1 MTTGGSPPLWKR
13 LVATESSV
21 WQAAQARDFS
31 KLWAAQTI
39 SLLGTQVTY
48 IALPLT
54 AVTMLSAGPLQTGLL
69 GAVQY
74 VPFLLLGLVA
84 GVIVDRTSRRRV
96 LIAADVARFGLLAL
110 VPLTAALHVLGMG
123 LLLLI
128 AFAAG
133 CMTVFFDVAYQAYLP
148 SLVTRDGLGPANAR
162 LEVSRSVAQTVGPGL
177 GGLLVQALTAATAM
191 LADALSYAGS
201 ALLLLLVRRPE
212 PASAATRGS
221 LLAGLHEGLAFL
233 LGHRVLRSIMAATAT
248 ANVFIPAMFS
258 LYILYLTRDLHVA
271 PLLIGVVVALS
282 GVGGVAGATLATRL
296 ARRLGLGPA
305 LVLGL
310 VLAGAGMLLA
320 PAARLVPAF
329 PLPVLAAGE
338 LLFGAGLPIYNVNQV
353 SYRQAAAPLELQG
366 RVHAANRVVIW
377 SAIPLGSLIGGTLG
391 SVFGLAPALVVT
403 GLGTAASCLWLLGVD
418 AHEPGAR

>member
-1 MTTGGSPPLWKR
+1 MGAPSESTPVAPPRETTGSH
-13 LVATESSV
+13 
-21 WQAAQARDFS
+21 DFS
-31 KLWAAQTI
+31 KLWMAQTV

-54 AVTMLSAGPLQTGLL
+54 AITLLGAGPLQTGLL

-74 VPFLLLGLVA
+74 LPFLLFGLVV

-96 LIAADVARFGLLAL
+96 LIAADLARFAVLAL
-110 VPLTAALHVLGMG
+110 VPLTAALHVLRME
-123 LLLLI
+123 LLLAI
-128 AFAAG
+128 AFATG

-148 SLVTRDGLGPANAR
+148 SLVTREGLGAANAR

-177 GGLLVQALTAATAM
+177 GGALVQALTAATAV

-201 ALLLLLVRRPE
+201 ALLLLLIRRPE
-212 PASAATRGS
+212 PASTAAAGSS

-233 LGHRVLRSIMAATAT
+233 LRHRVLRSIMASTAT

-258 LYILYLTRDLHVA
+258 LYVLYLTRDLHLA

-282 GVGGVAGATLATRL
+282 GVGGVVGATVATRL
-296 ARRLGLGPA
+296 AQRLGLRPA
-305 LVLGL
+305 LMVGL
-310 VLAGAGMLLA
+310 ALAGAGMLFG
-320 PAARLVPAF
+320 PAARLAPGLA
-329 PLPVLAAGE
+329 LPVLAAGE

-353 SYRQAAAPLELQG
+353 TYRQAAVPMELQG

-391 SVFGLAPALVVT
+391 SLLGLPPALVIT
-403 GLGTAASCLWLLGVD
+403 GLGTAASAVWLLGVD
-418 AHEPGAR
+418 AREPGAA